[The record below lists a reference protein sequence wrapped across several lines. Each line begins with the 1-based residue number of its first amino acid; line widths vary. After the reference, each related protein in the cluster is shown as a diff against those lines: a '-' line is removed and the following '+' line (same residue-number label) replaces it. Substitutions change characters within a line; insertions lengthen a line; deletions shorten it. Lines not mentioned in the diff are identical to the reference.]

1 MASLY
6 SRVKLRHEKLLTV
19 TADSQ
24 ALWEQLQA
32 DGVVSEDKFTALHLK
47 LKQCLGTFEKEIFQ
61 YLSVV
66 PDADV
71 VSMTQDQLKA
81 EDILTELE
89 IAWQINKRRSG
100 AVNKSKLPELSLP
113 TFSGDKLKWCEFWDR
128 FAANVDQRQLQ
139 ESEKLM
145 YLLSCL
151 KGAALETVSG
161 MAATNANYSVAV
173 DTLKQRYGSTDTLID
188 AHYTALNQLQKADH
202 TSTSCRSVL
211 DSVERNLRVLEK
223 LGEPVG
229 GNHLRALVLSKFPER
244 VIHEHHLIGE
254 GTDLKAIR
262 NNLDRIITA
271 MEKSAATVVP
281 TPETIAVH
289 GSSTTEALQV
299 RTEVRSLSSRK
310 RKHAGNAGAGAPPS
324 KRPKRACLF
333 CNLKGHASRD
343 CRKYSTVEARQKQ
356 VTGRCLHCLRR
367 NHTTSSCKRKIAC
380 FRCKGDHLLIFCP
393 NPASDGEE
401 HDILEKHSLKS
412 LCATS
417 NKHTFLQTAVAT
429 LQNPLTKK
437 SSKGRIFLDCGSQRS
452 YITVAAAKKLGLPT
466 LQEDLLLI
474 FTFGAS
480 EPRETSTPSTT
491 VNILTKRNVTKQ
503 FTVNVVPR
511 ITDRVPVTSFKYP
524 GVDIVADDETVGEVV
539 DVLIG
544 NDFFG
549 AILRERKIQVSEDF
563 WLLDTDFGWVP
574 TGKLT
579 SEERSEVLSV
589 VTYCQC
595 HTPSCPYFSEPDL
608 PLRNIDV
615 RFLWSLENLGIT
627 DSPKATRQE
636 EAVRHFNETVQYQEG
651 RYLVKW
657 PWIEYPPELPSNFG
671 LALGRLK
678 SNVKRLDLQLI
689 KEYDSILREQLDLGI
704 IEVVTRG
711 LDLNGDHP
719 IHYLAH
725 HIVKQDGGKGRIV
738 YDASAKSTGQ
748 KSLNECLYS
757 GPSMLEDLT
766 ALLLKFRTKKYGI
779 LADVEKAFL
788 QVALQEDDRDVT
800 RFLWLKDTTKE
811 VTEDNL
817 LYLRFCRVPFGVVA
831 SPFLLTATIRHYI
844 SQSNK
849 ALLKQVADKCYVDNL
864 VTGADTLQEAKQIY
878 DQARTVFE
886 QLSMNMR
893 DWISNNQ
900 SFMDMIPEHHRSVKH
915 GLVKVLGL
923 MWNVEEDTLKLNLT
937 EDHFSTDP
945 PINTKRKVL
954 RALARVY
961 DPCGFVCPLMLSM
974 KLIFQDICERK
985 CKWDTELPME
995 LTQSVKIVMEG
1006 LKSIVDT
1013 EVPRYLGT
1021 DVSRSDLKYHLHCF
1035 TDASKDAYAA
1045 VIYLKV
1051 IEDGQGKSVSL
1062 LMAKS
1067 HVSQTKDKDELK
1079 IPKLELLGFLIG
1091 SRLLKYVR
1099 NHLDLDIEKEYLW
1112 SDSLVVLS
1120 WMRSN
1125 KLLPPF
1131 VANRVNEIKRDH
1143 PNTEMFYV
1151 HTKAN
1156 PADIATRPELF
1167 EEKRQLW
1174 FNGPEFLVNKESCWP
1189 QNRLYEAHQNLL
1201 SVGEVLGDNPG
1212 ELTQE
1217 VSIGEVADQSKTPE
1231 QGSPSDPVEPMETQ
1245 DSSIPTESGEYPTDG
1260 SMELDNPADE
1270 GGIQQQTIVAKI
1282 VSEIKDLQRKHFQEE
1297 LNGKRTHLARNL
1309 DLFVDVDGF
1318 LRCRGRMANTTW
1330 SYDMKYPILLPK
1342 NSEFTDRI
1350 IKETHESNYHVGAP
1364 HTLSIIRER
1373 YWIPQGKA
1381 QVIKVL
1387 KRCTQCVKHGGGP
1400 YRLPATPALPPE
1412 RVNYSR
1418 PFTFTGVD
1426 YLGPLFVS
1434 TQTGKEKRWVALFTC
1449 LTVRAIHLE
1458 IVKDLSAEECL
1469 LALRRFIAARNKP
1482 QRMYSDN
1489 ATCFKLVAEMV
1500 QQPYCIK
1507 NDIQWKFIC
1516 QLAPWHG
1523 GFYERLVAL
1532 VKHCLKRTLEKHLLN
1547 DTRLLTVIK
1556 EVETVLNSRPLA
1568 RVGTEV
1574 EHVLCPAD
1582 FISLGQC
1589 LTMRPSAVDIP
1600 TCNTATKSDLFES
1613 WKRGCNILEEF
1624 KRMFVKQ
1631 YLASLRERYNNSP
1644 KQPRVKSHRSPQVG
1658 DLVQVKSDLKNRNL
1672 WKVGKI
1678 HELIRG
1684 SDGECRVARVKVD
1697 DSSLTRSIGHLYPL
1711 EVDDE
1716 TPVVEPVAADATEM
1730 EEDSGELDAPNSS
1743 NPHTPALD
1751 ERPDVDV
1758 DTLAGCDM
1766 TSNNEVPPPE
1776 EQPEER
1782 GVGRI
1787 KRIAA
1792 IRARDKILEWTRHL
1806 LALLQ

>member
-1 MASLY
+1 M
-6 SRVKLRHEKLLTV
+6 
-19 TADSQ
+19 
-24 ALWEQLQA
+24 
-32 DGVVSEDKFTALHLK
+32 
-47 LKQCLGTFEKEIFQ
+47 
-61 YLSVV
+61 
-66 PDADV
+66 
-71 VSMTQDQLKA
+71 
-81 EDILTELE
+81 
-89 IAWQINKRRSG
+89 
-100 AVNKSKLPELSLP
+100 
-113 TFSGDKLKWCEFWDR
+113 
-128 FAANVDQRQLQ
+128 
-139 ESEKLM
+139 
-145 YLLSCL
+145 
-151 KGAALETVSG
+151 
-161 MAATNANYSVAV
+161 
-173 DTLKQRYGSTDTLID
+173 
-188 AHYTALNQLQKADH
+188 
-202 TSTSCRSVL
+202 
-211 DSVERNLRVLEK
+211 
-223 LGEPVG
+223 
-229 GNHLRALVLSKFPER
+229 
-244 VIHEHHLIGE
+244 
-254 GTDLKAIR
+254 
-262 NNLDRIITA
+262 
-271 MEKSAATVVP
+271 
-281 TPETIAVH
+281 
-289 GSSTTEALQV
+289 
-299 RTEVRSLSSRK
+299 
-310 RKHAGNAGAGAPPS
+310 
-324 KRPKRACLF
+324 
-333 CNLKGHASRD
+333 
-343 CRKYSTVEARQKQ
+343 
-356 VTGRCLHCLRR
+356 
-367 NHTTSSCKRKIAC
+367 
-380 FRCKGDHLLIFCP
+380 
-393 NPASDGEE
+393 
-401 HDILEKHSLKS
+401 
-412 LCATS
+412 
-417 NKHTFLQTAVAT
+417 
-429 LQNPLTKK
+429 
-437 SSKGRIFLDCGSQRS
+437 
-452 YITVAAAKKLGLPT
+452 
-466 LQEDLLLI
+466 
-474 FTFGAS
+474 
-480 EPRETSTPSTT
+480 ETSTPSTT
-491 VNILTKRNVTKQ
+491 VDIQTKRDVTRQ

-524 GVDIVADDETVGEVV
+524 GVDIVADDDTVGEVV

-544 NDFFG
+544 NDYFG
-549 AILRERKIQVSEDF
+549 AILTGRKIQVSEDF

-574 TGKLT
+574 SGKLAP
-579 SEERSEVLSV
+579 EERSGVLSV

-636 EAVRHFNETVQYQEG
+636 EAVRHFNETAQHQEG

-657 PWIEYPPELPSNFG
+657 PWIEYPPDLPSNFG

-678 SNVKRLDLQLI
+678 SNLKRLDLQLI
-689 KEYDSILREQLDLGI
+689 KEYDLILKEQLDLGI

-711 LDLNGDHP
+711 SDLNGDHP

-725 HIVKQDGGKGRIV
+725 HMVKQDGGGKGRIV

-766 ALLLKFRTKKYGI
+766 ELLLKFRTKRYGI

-811 VTEDNL
+811 ATEDNL

-864 VTGADTLQEAKQIY
+864 VTGADGLQEAKQIY
-878 DQARTVFE
+878 EQTRTVFE

-900 SFMDMIPEHHRSVKH
+900 SFMDMIPECHRSVKH
-915 GLVKVLGL
+915 GQVKVLGL

-937 EDHFSTDP
+937 ENHFSTNP
-945 PINTKRKVL
+945 PIDTKRKVL

-974 KLIFQDICERK
+974 KLIFQNICEKK
-985 CKWDTELPME
+985 CKWDTELPTEM
-995 LTQSVKIVMEG
+995 TQSVKKVMEG

-1013 EVPRYLGT
+1013 EVPRYIGT
-1021 DVSRSDLKYHLHCF
+1021 DISRSDLKYHLHCF

-1099 NHLDLDIEKEYLW
+1099 NNLDLDIEKEYLW

-1167 EEKRQLW
+1167 GEKRQLW
-1174 FNGPEFLVNKESCWP
+1174 FNGPQFLAKEESCWP

-1201 SVGEVLGDNPG
+1201 SVGEVLGDDPG
-1212 ELTQE
+1212 EPTQ
-1217 VSIGEVADQSKTPE
+1217 VVPIGDDADQSEDLE
-1231 QGSPSDPVEPMETQ
+1231 QGSPSDPVELMDTQ
-1245 DSSIPTESGEYPTDG
+1245 DLSMPTESGEYPTDG
-1260 SMELDNPADE
+1260 NMELDNPENHSE
-1270 GGIQQQTIVAKI
+1270 GDIQQQTIVAKI

-1297 LNGKRTHLARNL
+1297 LDGKRTHLARNL
-1309 DLFVDVDGF
+1309 DLFVDVDGL

-1381 QVIKVL
+1381 QVMKVL

-1412 RVNYSR
+1412 RVNYNR
-1418 PFTFTGVD
+1418 PFTYTGVD

-1469 LALRRFIAARNKP
+1469 LALRRFIAGRNKP

-1489 ATCFKLVAEMV
+1489 ATCFKLVAAMV
-1500 QQPYCIK
+1500 QQPYCVK

-1556 EVETVLNSRPLA
+1556 EVETVLNSRPLT
-1568 RVGTEV
+1568 RVGTDV

-1582 FISLGQC
+1582 FLSLGQC
-1589 LTMRPSAVDIP
+1589 LTMRPSAADIP
-1600 TCNTATKSDLFES
+1600 TCNTVTKSDLFES
-1613 WKRGCNILEEF
+1613 WKRGYNILAEF
-1624 KRMFVKQ
+1624 KRMFVMQ

-1644 KQPRVKSHRSPQVG
+1644 KQPRVKSYRSPQVG
-1658 DLVQVKSDLKNRNL
+1658 DVVQVKSDLKNRNL

-1678 HELIRG
+1678 HELIKG

-1697 DSSLTRSIGHLYPL
+1697 DSTLTRSIGHLYPL

-1716 TPVVEPVAADATEM
+1716 TPEVEPVAGGSAEIG
-1730 EEDSGELDAPNSS
+1730 EDSRELGVPNRVNDHHVPVLVEQPEVDA
-1743 NPHTPALD
+1743 D
-1751 ERPDVDV
+1751 D
-1758 DTLAGCDM
+1758 LAECDM
-1766 TSNNEVPPPE
+1766 TSHNEVPPPE

-1782 GVGRI
+1782 GVGRS

-1806 LALLQ
+1806 LALLH

>member
-6 SRVKLRHEKLLTV
+6 SRVKLRHEKLQKV

-24 ALWEQLQA
+24 TLWEQLQA
-32 DGVVSEDKFTALHLK
+32 EGAVSEEEFTAIHLK
-47 LKQCLGTFEKEIFQ
+47 LKQCLGTFEKELFQ
-61 YLSVV
+61 YLSVE
-66 PDADV
+66 PEADV
-71 VSMTQDQLKA
+71 VEMTQEQLKA
-81 EDILTELE
+81 EDLLTELE
-89 IAWQINKRRSG
+89 IALQIGKRRSET
-100 AVNKSKLPELSLP
+100 VKKSKLPELSLP
-113 TFSGDKLKWCEFWDR
+113 SFSGDKLKWCEFWDR
-128 FAANVDQRQLQ
+128 FAANVDHRQLQ

-161 MAATNANYSVAV
+161 IAATNANYSIAV
-173 DTLKQRYGSTDTLID
+173 ELRCCKSVQKKKQFV
-188 AHYTALNQLQKADH
+188 
-202 TSTSCRSVL
+202 TST
-211 DSVERNLRVLEK
+211 
-223 LGEPVG
+223 
-229 GNHLRALVLSKFPER
+229 
-244 VIHEHHLIGE
+244 
-254 GTDLKAIR
+254 
-262 NNLDRIITA
+262 
-271 MEKSAATVVP
+271 
-281 TPETIAVH
+281 
-289 GSSTTEALQV
+289 
-299 RTEVRSLSSRK
+299 
-310 RKHAGNAGAGAPPS
+310 
-324 KRPKRACLF
+324 
-333 CNLKGHASRD
+333 
-343 CRKYSTVEARQKQ
+343 
-356 VTGRCLHCLRR
+356 
-367 NHTTSSCKRKIAC
+367 
-380 FRCKGDHLLIFCP
+380 
-393 NPASDGEE
+393 
-401 HDILEKHSLKS
+401 
-412 LCATS
+412 
-417 NKHTFLQTAVAT
+417 
-429 LQNPLTKK
+429 
-437 SSKGRIFLDCGSQRS
+437 KGR
-452 YITVAAAKKLGLPT
+452 
-466 LQEDLLLI
+466 
-474 FTFGAS
+474 
-480 EPRETSTPSTT
+480 
-491 VNILTKRNVTKQ
+491 
-503 FTVNVVPR
+503 
-511 ITDRVPVTSFKYP
+511 
-524 GVDIVADDETVGEVV
+524 
-539 DVLIG
+539 
-544 NDFFG
+544 
-549 AILRERKIQVSEDF
+549 
-563 WLLDTDFGWVP
+563 
-574 TGKLT
+574 
-579 SEERSEVLSV
+579 
-589 VTYCQC
+589 
-595 HTPSCPYFSEPDL
+595 H
-608 PLRNIDV
+608 
-615 RFLWSLENLGIT
+615 
-627 DSPKATRQE
+627 
-636 EAVRHFNETVQYQEG
+636 
-651 RYLVKW
+651 LVKW
-657 PWIEYPPELPSNFG
+657 PWIEYPPDLPSNFG

-678 SNVKRLDLQLI
+678 SNLKRLDLHLI
-689 KEYDSILREQLDLGI
+689 KEYDVILKEQLDLGI

-711 LDLNGDHP
+711 SDLNADHP

-725 HIVKQDGGKGRIV
+725 HMVKQDGGGKGRIV
-738 YDASAKSTGQ
+738 YDASAKTTGQ

-766 ALLLKFRTKKYGI
+766 ALLLKFRTKRYGI

-800 RFLWLKDTTKE
+800 GFLWLKDTTKE
-811 VTEDNL
+811 ATEDNL

-864 VTGADTLQEAKQIY
+864 VTGADSLQEAKQIY
-878 DQARTVFE
+878 EQTRTVFE

-900 SFMDMIPEHHRSVKH
+900 SLMDKIPEHHRSVKH
-915 GLVKVLGL
+915 GQVKVLGL

-945 PINTKRKVL
+945 PIDTKRKVL

-974 KLIFQDICERK
+974 KLIFQNICEKK
-985 CKWDTELPME
+985 CKWDTELPTEM
-995 LTQSVKIVMEG
+995 TQSVKNVMES
-1006 LKSIVDT
+1006 LKSIVNT
-1013 EVPRYLGT
+1013 EVPRYIGT
-1021 DVSRSDLKYHLHCF
+1021 DVSMSELKYHLHCF
-1035 TDASKDAYAA
+1035 TDASKNAYAA
-1045 VIYLKV
+1045 IVYLKV

-1156 PADIATRPELF
+1156 PADVATRPELF

-1174 FNGPEFLVNKESCWP
+1174 FNGPEFLAKEESCWP
-1189 QNRLYEAHQNLL
+1189 QNRLYEEHQNLL
-1201 SVGEVLGDNPG
+1201 SVGEVLGDDPG
-1212 ELTQE
+1212 EPTQE
-1217 VSIGEVADQSKTPE
+1217 VPIGDDADQSEALE
-1231 QGSPSDPVEPMETQ
+1231 QGSPSDPIEPMETQ
-1245 DSSIPTESGEYPTDG
+1245 DLSIPTKSGEYPTDG
-1260 SMELDNPADE
+1260 SMELDNPDYHKE
-1270 GGIQQQTIVAKI
+1270 GDIQQQTIVSKI
-1282 VSEIKDLQRKHFQEE
+1282 VSEIRDLQRKHFQEE
-1297 LNGKRTHLARNL
+1297 LDGKRTHLARNL
-1309 DLFVDVDGF
+1309 DLFVDVDGL

-1350 IKETHESNYHVGAP
+1350 IKETHVSNYHVGAP

-1381 QVIKVL
+1381 QVMKVL

-1400 YRLPATPALPPE
+1400 YRLPGTPALPPE
-1412 RVNYSR
+1412 RVNYNR
-1418 PFTFTGVD
+1418 PFTYTGID

-1500 QQPYCIK
+1500 QQPYCVK

-1547 DTRLLTVIK
+1547 DTRLLTVMK
-1556 EVETVLNSRPLA
+1556 EVETVLNSRPLT

-1582 FISLGQC
+1582 FLSLGQC
-1589 LTMRPSAVDIP
+1589 LTMRPSAADIP

-1697 DSSLTRSIGHLYPL
+1697 DSTLTRSIGHLYPL

-1716 TPVVEPVAADATEM
+1716 TPEVEPVEGGLPEI
-1730 EEDSGELDAPNSS
+1730 EEDSGELEVPTSVDAHVPV
-1743 NPHTPALD
+1743 LD
-1751 ERPDVDV
+1751 EQPEIDADH
-1758 DTLAGCDM
+1758 LAGCDM
-1766 TSNNEVPPPE
+1766 TSHNEVPPPE

-1782 GVGRI
+1782 GNGRS

>member
-1 MASLY
+1 M
-6 SRVKLRHEKLLTV
+6 
-19 TADSQ
+19 
-24 ALWEQLQA
+24 
-32 DGVVSEDKFTALHLK
+32 
-47 LKQCLGTFEKEIFQ
+47 
-61 YLSVV
+61 
-66 PDADV
+66 
-71 VSMTQDQLKA
+71 
-81 EDILTELE
+81 
-89 IAWQINKRRSG
+89 
-100 AVNKSKLPELSLP
+100 
-113 TFSGDKLKWCEFWDR
+113 
-128 FAANVDQRQLQ
+128 
-139 ESEKLM
+139 
-145 YLLSCL
+145 
-151 KGAALETVSG
+151 
-161 MAATNANYSVAV
+161 
-173 DTLKQRYGSTDTLID
+173 
-188 AHYTALNQLQKADH
+188 
-202 TSTSCRSVL
+202 
-211 DSVERNLRVLEK
+211 
-223 LGEPVG
+223 
-229 GNHLRALVLSKFPER
+229 
-244 VIHEHHLIGE
+244 
-254 GTDLKAIR
+254 
-262 NNLDRIITA
+262 
-271 MEKSAATVVP
+271 
-281 TPETIAVH
+281 
-289 GSSTTEALQV
+289 
-299 RTEVRSLSSRK
+299 
-310 RKHAGNAGAGAPPS
+310 
-324 KRPKRACLF
+324 
-333 CNLKGHASRD
+333 
-343 CRKYSTVEARQKQ
+343 
-356 VTGRCLHCLRR
+356 
-367 NHTTSSCKRKIAC
+367 
-380 FRCKGDHLLIFCP
+380 
-393 NPASDGEE
+393 
-401 HDILEKHSLKS
+401 
-412 LCATS
+412 
-417 NKHTFLQTAVAT
+417 TAVAT

-437 SSKGRIFLDCGSQRS
+437 SIKGRVFIDCGSQRS
-452 YITVAAAKKLGLPT
+452 YITLAAAKRLGLPT

-480 EPRETSTPSTT
+480 EPLQTLTPGTT
-491 VNILTKRNVTKQ
+491 VNIQTKRDVTKQ

-511 ITDRVPVTSFKYP
+511 ITDSVPVTSFKHP
-524 GVDIVADDETVGEVV
+524 GVDIVADDDTVGEVV

-544 NDFFG
+544 NDYFG
-549 AILRERKIQVSEDF
+549 SILTGRKIQVSEDF
-563 WLLDTDFGWVP
+563 CLLDTDFGWVP
-574 TGKLT
+574 SGKLT
-579 SEERSEVLSV
+579 TGERSEVLSV

-595 HTPSCPYFSEPDL
+595 HTPNCPYFSEPDL

-615 RFLWSLENLGIT
+615 RFFWSLENLGIT

-636 EAVRHFNETVQYQEG
+636 EAVRHFNETVQYEEG

-657 PWIEYPPELPSNFG
+657 PWIEYPPDLPSNFG

-678 SNVKRLDLQLI
+678 SNLKRLDLHLI
-689 KEYDSILREQLDLGI
+689 KEYDVILKEQLDLGI

-711 LDLNGDHP
+711 SDLNADHP

-725 HIVKQDGGKGRIV
+725 HMVKQDGGGKGRIV
-738 YDASAKSTGQ
+738 YDASAKTTGQ

-766 ALLLKFRTKKYGI
+766 ALLLKFRTKRYGI
-779 LADVEKAFL
+779 LGDVEKAFL

-811 VTEDNL
+811 ATEDNL

-864 VTGADTLQEAKQIY
+864 VTGADSQQEAKQIY
-878 DQARTVFE
+878 EQTRTVFE

-900 SFMDMIPEHHRSVKH
+900 SLMDKIPEHHRSVKH
-915 GLVKVLGL
+915 GQVKVLGL
-923 MWNVEEDTLKLNLT
+923 MWNIEEDTLKLNLT

-945 PINTKRKVL
+945 PIDTKRKVL

-974 KLIFQDICERK
+974 KLIFQNICEKK
-985 CKWDTELPME
+985 CKWDTELPTEM
-995 LTQSVKIVMEG
+995 TQSVKNVMES
-1006 LKSIVDT
+1006 LKSIVNT
-1013 EVPRYLGT
+1013 ELPRYIGT
-1021 DVSRSDLKYHLHCF
+1021 DVSMSELKYHLHCF

-1045 VIYLKV
+1045 IVYLKV

-1156 PADIATRPELF
+1156 PADVATQPELF

-1174 FNGPEFLVNKESCWP
+1174 FNGPEFLAKEESCWP

-1201 SVGEVLGDNPG
+1201 SVGEVLGDDPG
-1212 ELTQE
+1212 EPTLE
-1217 VSIGEVADQSKTPE
+1217 VSIGDDADQSEALE

-1245 DSSIPTESGEYPTDG
+1245 DLSIPTESGEYPTDG
-1260 SMELDNPADE
+1260 SMELDNPDYHKK
-1270 GGIQQQTIVAKI
+1270 GDIQQQTIVSKI
-1282 VSEIKDLQRKHFQEE
+1282 VSEIRDLQRKHFQEE
-1297 LNGKRTHLARNL
+1297 LDGKRTHLARNL
-1309 DLFVDVDGF
+1309 DLFVDVDGL

-1381 QVIKVL
+1381 QVMKVL

-1400 YRLPATPALPPE
+1400 YRLPGTPALPPE
-1412 RVNYSR
+1412 RVNYNR
-1418 PFTFTGVD
+1418 PFTYTGID

-1500 QQPYCIK
+1500 QQPYCVK

-1547 DTRLLTVIK
+1547 DTRLLTVMK
-1556 EVETVLNSRPLA
+1556 EVETVLNSRPLT

-1582 FISLGQC
+1582 FLSLGQC
-1589 LTMRPSAVDIP
+1589 LTMRPSAADIP

-1631 YLASLRERYNNSP
+1631 YLASLRER
-1644 KQPRVKSHRSPQVG
+1644 
-1658 DLVQVKSDLKNRNL
+1658 NL

-1697 DSSLTRSIGHLYPL
+1697 DSTLTRSIGHLNPL

-1716 TPVVEPVAADATEM
+1716 TPEVEPVEGGLPEI
-1730 EEDSGELDAPNSS
+1730 EEDSGELEVPTSVDAHVPV
-1743 NPHTPALD
+1743 LD
-1751 ERPDVDV
+1751 EQPEIDADH
-1758 DTLAGCDM
+1758 LAGCDM
-1766 TSNNEVPPPE
+1766 TSHNEVPPPE

-1782 GVGRI
+1782 GNGRS

>member
-6 SRVKLRHEKLLTV
+6 SRVKLRHERLTKV
-19 TADSQ
+19 TADSE
-24 ALWEQLQA
+24 ALLQQLQA
-32 DGVVSEDKFTALHLK
+32 NGAVSEDQFTGLHIK
-47 LKQCLGTFEKEIFQ
+47 LRQCLDSFEREIFQ
-61 YLSVV
+61 YLRVV
-66 PDADV
+66 PEADIV
-71 VSMTQDQLKA
+71 GMTEDQLKA
-81 EDILTELE
+81 EDILTDLE
-89 IAWQINKRRSG
+89 TACQLNKRRNES
-100 AVNKSKLPELSLP
+100 VNKSKLPELSLP
-113 TFSGDKLKWCEFWDR
+113 SFSGDHLKWCEFWDR
-128 FAANVDQRQLQ
+128 FVANVDQRNLQ

-151 KGAALETVSG
+151 KDSALETVSG
-161 MAATNANYSVAV
+161 LAATNANYSVAV
-173 DTLKQRYGSTDTLID
+173 ETLKKRYGSTHTLID
-188 AHYTALNQLQKADH
+188 AHYSALNSLRKADS
-202 TSTSCRSVL
+202 TSASCRSVL
-211 DSVERNLRVLEK
+211 DNIEHNIRVLEK
-223 LGEPVG
+223 LGEPIG
-229 GNHLRALVLSKFPER
+229 GNHLRSLVLSKFPEK
-244 VIHEHHLIGE
+244 VIHEHHLIGG
-254 GTDLKAIR
+254 GTDLSAIR
-262 NNLDRIITA
+262 SSLDRIITA
-271 MEKSAATVVP
+271 MEKSTSSVGD
-281 TPETIAVH
+281 TEFIAVP
-289 GSSTTEALQV
+289 GTTTEALQV
-299 RTEVRSLSSRK
+299 RTEVRPSSSRK
-310 RKHAGNAGAGAPPS
+310 RKHPGNTGAQPPKKALRS
-324 KRPKRACLF
+324 CLF
-333 CNLKGHASRD
+333 CQGKGHASRD
-343 CRKYSTVEARQKQ
+343 CRKYTTVEARQKQ
-356 VTGRCLHCLRR
+356 VKGRCLHCLRR
-367 NHTTSSCKRKIAC
+367 NHAASSCKRKIAC
-380 FRCKGDHLLIFCP
+380 FRCKGDHLILFCP
-393 NPASDGEE
+393 NPAPVGEKS
-401 HDILEKHSLKS
+401 DILDDDAIKS

-417 NKHTFLQTAVAT
+417 HKNTFLQTAVAT
-429 LQNPLTKK
+429 LQNPLTRKAIR
-437 SSKGRIFLDCGSQRS
+437 GRVFLDSGSQRS
-452 YITVAAAKKLGLPT
+452 YITRATAKRLNLPT
-466 LQEDLLLI
+466 NEKDLLLI

-480 EPRETSTPSTT
+480 EPQQTSSPSTT
-491 VNILTKRNVTKQ
+491 VSIQTKRDITKQ

-511 ITDRVPVTSFKYP
+511 ITDRVPVTSFEYP
-524 GVDIVADDETVGEVV
+524 GVDIVADDGTVGEGV

-544 NDFFG
+544 NDYFG
-549 AILRERKIQVSEDF
+549 AILTGGKIQVSEDF

-574 TGKLT
+574 SGKLT
-579 SEERSEVLSV
+579 IEEKSEALSV

-595 HTPSCPYFSEPDL
+595 HTPNCPYFNEPDL

-657 PWIEYPPELPSNFG
+657 PWIEYPPDLPSNFG

-678 SNVKRLDLQLI
+678 SILKRLDLPLVN
-689 KEYDSILREQLDLGI
+689 EYDSILKGQLDLGI
-704 IEVVTRG
+704 IEVVARG
-711 LDLNGDHP
+711 PDLDRDHP
-719 IHYLAH
+719 VHYLAH
-725 HIVKQDGGKGRIV
+725 HMVKQDGKGRIV
-738 YDASAKSTGQ
+738 YDASAKVTGQ

-766 ALLLKFRTKKYGI
+766 ALLLKFRTKRYGI

-811 VTEDNL
+811 ATEDNL

-844 SQSNK
+844 STTNK
-849 ALLKQVADKCYVDNL
+849 ALLEKVADKCYVDNL
-864 VTGADTLQEAKQIY
+864 VTGADDLQEAKQIY
-878 DQARTVFE
+878 EQTRTTFE

-893 DWISNNQ
+893 DWISNNR
-900 SFMDMIPEHHRSVKH
+900 SFMDVIPEHHRSVKH
-915 GLVKVLGL
+915 GQVKVLGL
-923 MWNVEEDTLKLNLT
+923 MWNVKEDTLKLNVT

-974 KLIFQDICERK
+974 KLIFQNICERK
-985 CKWDTELPME
+985 CKWDTELPTE
-995 LTQSVKIVMEG
+995 LTQSVENVMES
-1006 LKSIVDT
+1006 LKSIVVT
-1013 EVPRYLGT
+1013 EIPRYVGT
-1021 DVSRSDLKYHLHCF
+1021 DVSRNGLKYHLHCF

-1045 VIYLKV
+1045 VIYLRV
-1051 IEDGQGKSVSL
+1051 VGDGQGKSVSL

-1151 HTKAN
+1151 HTKQN

-1174 FNGPEFLVNKESCWP
+1174 FNGPEFLVKEESCWP
-1189 QNRLYEAHQNLL
+1189 QNRLYESHQNLL
-1201 SVGEVLGDNPG
+1201 SVGEVLGDYPG
-1212 ELTQE
+1212 EPTQE
-1217 VSIGEVADQSKTPE
+1217 VSTGDNTDQRVAVE
-1231 QGSPSDPVEPMETQ
+1231 QESPSDPDEPMETQ
-1245 DSSIPTESGEYPTDG
+1245 DLNTHIENGEYPTDG
-1260 SMELDNPADE
+1260 TMELDNPE
-1270 GGIQQQTIVAKI
+1270 NQSEEGIQQQTTVNKR
-1282 VSEIKDLQRKHFQEE
+1282 VSEIKDLQKRHFQEE

-1309 DLFVDVDGF
+1309 DLFVDVDGL

-1342 NSEFTDRI
+1342 NSEFTDRV

-1381 QVIKVL
+1381 QVMKVL

-1412 RVNYSR
+1412 RVNYNT
-1418 PFTFTGVD
+1418 PFTYTGVD

-1434 TQTGKEKRWVALFTC
+1434 TQTGKEKRWIALFTC

-1458 IVKDLSAEECL
+1458 LVKDLSAEECL

-1482 QRMYSDN
+1482 QRIYSDN

-1500 QQPYCIK
+1500 QQPFCVK

-1523 GFYERLVAL
+1523 GFYERLIGM

-1547 DTRLLTVIK
+1547 DTRLLTVVK
-1556 EVETVLNSRPLA
+1556 EVENVLNSRPLT

-1582 FISLGQC
+1582 FLSLGQC
-1589 LTMRPSAVDIP
+1589 LTMRPSTVDSP
-1600 TCNTATKSDLFES
+1600 TCNTATKSDLVES
-1613 WKRGCNILEEF
+1613 WKRGYSILEEF
-1624 KRMFVKQ
+1624 KRMFIQQ

-1644 KQPRVKSHRSPQVG
+1644 KQPRVKSLRSPQVG

-1684 SDGECRVARVKVD
+1684 SDGECRVARVKTD
-1697 DSSLTRSIGHLYPL
+1697 DSTLTRSVGHLYPL
-1711 EVDDE
+1711 EVEDE
-1716 TPVVEPVAADATEM
+1716 TPDIEPMAADSVEV
-1730 EEDSGELDAPNSS
+1730 EEVTGEVEVPRSL
-1743 NPHTPALD
+1743 NPTPALD
-1751 ERPDVDV
+1751 EQPDIEIDSTGDCGVSSPD
-1758 DTLAGCDM
+1758 
-1766 TSNNEVPPPE
+1766 EVPPSG

-1782 GVGRI
+1782 GVGRS
-1787 KRIAA
+1787 KRSAA
-1792 IRARDKILEWTRHL
+1792 IRARDKILEWTRSL